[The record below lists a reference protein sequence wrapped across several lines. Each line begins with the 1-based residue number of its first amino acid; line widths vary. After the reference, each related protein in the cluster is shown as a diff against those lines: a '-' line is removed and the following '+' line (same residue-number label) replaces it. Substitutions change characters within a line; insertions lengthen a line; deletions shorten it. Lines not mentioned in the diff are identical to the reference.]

1 MNIGSTTGSAFT
13 TASAGISQG
22 TDQVRRAAQ
31 DVVDATTER
40 PVEGPD
46 QLAQAATDLKE
57 GERSVEANA
66 RVLEAEDRTLG
77 SIIDIQA

>member
-1 MNIGSTTGSAFT
+1 MNIGSTAGSTFT
-13 TASAGISQG
+13 TATAGINQG

-31 DVVDATTER
+31 DVVGATTER

-46 QLAQAATDLKE
+46 KLAKAATDLKE
-57 GERSVEANA
+57 GERTVEANA
-66 RVLEAEDRTLG
+66 KVVEAADKTLG